1 MSAHAEVM
9 DLVAQMKSAEQP
21 FVLATVVRTVSVT
34 AAKAGAKAIIRPDG
48 TIVAGWIGGGC
59 ARGAVLKAA
68 REALLDG
75 EPRMV
80 SVQPENLLAELGVKP
95 GDNREGIRFASNM
108 CPSKG
113 TMDIFV
119 EPVLPHPSLVIFGAS
134 PVAMSLAAQARQL
147 GYHVTL
153 AAPAADI
160 AAEPD
165 AHVIVD
171 GFAPRYLNE
180 ARRFVVVSTQGK
192 GDEAA
197 LRAALAIKAEY
208 HAFVGSRR
216 KMAALRE
223 KLVAGGIAREAI
235 DRVKAPAG
243 LDLGAITPEEIAM
256 SILAE
261 ITVERRRGQRAANPV
276 PANKDSTMQMNDSQR
291 IPAPKEKV
299 WAALNDPE
307 ILKQCIPGCQSLDMS
322 SADRDDRDRRV
333 QGRAGEGDLR
343 RQGDAVRSRSAEQL
357 SDFGRGLRRRC
368 RLCKR
373 RRAVR
378 LEAEGP
384 DVTVLH
390 YDVDAQIGGKL
401 AQLGSR
407 LIDSTAKK
415 LAGEFFAS
423 FGQVVGGTAAAPAEA
438 APKGWLGKLTGAV

>member
-1 MSAHAEVM
+1 MGHPMSAHVEVM

-48 TIVAGWIGGGC
+48 SIVAGWIGGGC

-80 SVQPENLLAELGVKP
+80 SVQPENLLAGLGVKP
-95 GDNREGIRFASNM
+95 GDHREGIRFASNM

-160 AAEPD
+160 ATEPD

-223 KLVAGGIAREAI
+223 KLVAGGSEAAAI
-235 DRVKAPAG
+235 DRIKAPAG

-261 ITVERRRGQRAANPV
+261 ITVERRRGQRATKPTG
-276 PANKDSTMQMNDSQR
+276 NKD
-291 IPAPKEKV
+291 
-299 WAALNDPE
+299 
-307 ILKQCIPGCQSLDMS
+307 
-322 SADRDDRDRRV
+322 
-333 QGRAGEGDLR
+333 
-343 RQGDAVRSRSAEQL
+343 
-357 SDFGRGLRRRC
+357 
-368 RLCKR
+368 
-373 RRAVR
+373 
-378 LEAEGP
+378 
-384 DVTVLH
+384 
-390 YDVDAQIGGKL
+390 
-401 AQLGSR
+401 
-407 LIDSTAKK
+407 
-415 LAGEFFAS
+415 
-423 FGQVVGGTAAAPAEA
+423 
-438 APKGWLGKLTGAV
+438 

>member
-1 MSAHAEVM
+1 MTAHVEVM
-9 DLVAQMKSAEQP
+9 DLVAQMKATEQA

-68 REALLDG
+68 REALADG

-95 GDNREGIRFASNM
+95 GESRDGVRFASNM

-134 PVAMSLAAQARQL
+134 PVAMSLAAQARGL

-153 AAPAADI
+153 AAPAGDLSVV
-160 AAEPD
+160 PD
-165 AHVIVD
+165 ADTLVD
-171 GFAPRYLNE
+171 GFVLGQLNL

-197 LRAALAIKAEY
+197 LRVAMATEAAY

-216 KMAALRE
+216 KMTALRE
-223 KLVAGGIAREAI
+223 KLVAAGVAPDEI

-261 ITVERRRGQRAANPV
+261 ITVERRRGQR
-276 PANKDSTMQMNDSQR
+276 
-291 IPAPKEKV
+291 IPSP
-299 WAALNDPE
+299 
-307 ILKQCIPGCQSLDMS
+307 
-322 SADRDDRDRRV
+322 
-333 QGRAGEGDLR
+333 
-343 RQGDAVRSRSAEQL
+343 
-357 SDFGRGLRRRC
+357 
-368 RLCKR
+368 
-373 RRAVR
+373 
-378 LEAEGP
+378 
-384 DVTVLH
+384 
-390 YDVDAQIGGKL
+390 
-401 AQLGSR
+401 
-407 LIDSTAKK
+407 
-415 LAGEFFAS
+415 
-423 FGQVVGGTAAAPAEA
+423 
-438 APKGWLGKLTGAV
+438 